1 MKEQHTLIK
10 GYRDLTQ
17 DEIDCMNKIKGLGEE
32 LGKLY
37 DYLAITNANTG
48 NHQIDMRWLNEG
60 RTDLQKGIMCWV
72 RAVAQPTIF

>member
-1 MKEQHTLIK
+1 MKDQHTLIK

-17 DEIDCMNKIKGLGEE
+17 DEIDCMNKVKNLGEE

-37 DYLAITNANTG
+37 AYLAATNADTS

-72 RAVAQPTIF
+72 RAVAQPTSF

>member
-1 MKEQHTLIK
+1 MKDQHKFIK

-17 DEIDCMNKIKGLGEE
+17 DEIDCMNKIKNLGEE

-37 DYLAITNANTG
+37 DYLAATNANTA
-48 NHQIDMRWLNEG
+48 NHQIDMCWLNEG

-72 RAVAQPTIF
+72 RAVAQPTSF